1 MIPDALPDITA
12 KIEFYWPAEDLV
24 AVIPYVLPLTIM
36 AIFLLFYWRNLPPTD
51 SRRNSILGTGIF
63 CILVASFLVTFAG
76 FGGGW
81 LTGVEFGSWDTFIV
95 ILVIITDLVFGSVW
109 SGLIY
114 LLGVLLIVA
123 AVAKLVVTPV
133 DVDLRSLQEDLKET
147 KELSEGLREQVQ
159 KLEGENKQL
168 NEFLSDREDSL
179 STLQSEL
186 DSFKDALAATPL
198 PSEDDDLLATISEK
212 DTRITKLE
220 EQLIELEKQII
231 QMVEATP
238 ITPPT
243 PAEAAASPE
252 LEEKQRTLEEYRRR
266 ADTATQ
272 VADSVISDTVEI
284 ISRIQSSKLDEAAK
298 MTLINLTENLG
309 RALGRV
315 AGPPEKR
322 DSELPQIE
330 MIGAV
335 MMVHE
340 ILDSIKKITRS

>member
-36 AIFLLFYWRNLPPTD
+36 AIFLLFYWRNLPMTD
-51 SRRNSILGTGIF
+51 GRRNSILGVSIF
-63 CILVASFLVTFAG
+63 FILIATFLVIFAG

-81 LTGVEFGSWDTFIV
+81 LTGVKFGSWDTFIV

-114 LLGVLLIVA
+114 LFVVLLMVA

-133 DVDLRSLQEDLKET
+133 DVDLRTLQEGLKEIT
-147 KELSEGLREQVQ
+147 DLSEGLREQVQ

-186 DSFKDALAATPL
+186 DSLKDALAATPL

-220 EQLIELEKQII
+220 EQIIELEKQII
-231 QMVEATP
+231 QMMESAP
-238 ITPPT
+238 IA
-243 PAEAAASPE
+243 PAETVASPE
-252 LEEKQRTLEEYRRR
+252 LEEKQRALEEYRRR

-284 ISRIQSSKLDEAAK
+284 ISRIQGSKLDEAAK

>member
-1 MIPDALPDITA
+1 MIPNPLPDITT
-12 KIEFYWPAEDLV
+12 KIELDWLIADFL
-24 AVIPYVLPLTIM
+24 AVLPYVLPLCIM
-36 AIFLLFYWRNLPPTD
+36 AIFLIFYWKNLPPSD
-51 SRRNSILGTGIF
+51 GRRNPILGVSLF
-63 CILVASFLVTFAG
+63 FVFVSAVLVLYAG
-76 FGGGW
+76 FGSGDAPGM
-81 LTGVEFGSWDTFIV
+81 VELGSWWDFIE
-95 ILVIITDLVFGSVW
+95 ILGLVTNLVFGSVY
-109 SGLIY
+109 SGVIY
-114 LLGVLLIVA
+114 LFVVLAIVA

-133 DVDLRSLQEDLKET
+133 DVDLRTLQDGLKEIT
-147 KELSEGLREQVQ
+147 ELSEGLSEQVQ

-186 DSFKDALAATPL
+186 DSLKDALAATPL

-220 EQLIELEKQII
+220 EQIIELEKQII
-231 QMVEATP
+231 QMMESAP
-238 ITPPT
+238 IAPT
-243 PAEAAASPE
+243 ETVASPE
-252 LEEKQRTLEEYRRR
+252 LEEKQKALEEYRRR

-284 ISRIQSSKLDEAAK
+284 ISRIQGSKLDEAAK

-315 AGPPEKR
+315 AGPSEKR
-322 DSELPQIE
+322 DSELPQVE